1 MKNNGGLPEKSAMM
15 KDLRRNG
22 SNRRAGNVAH
32 LRVRK
37 HRASAEIDQNRVGMK
52 LAFFGKLLHQRGYVS
67 GTDGNLSVRLGP
79 ESVLVTPSGVSK
91 RFMKTR
97 DMVVVSMDGNKLAG
111 SREPS
116 SEIGMHLRIYKLR
129 PDIRAVVH
137 AHPCTATG
145 FASAG
150 IGLIE
155 PICSELVLT
164 LGKVPLAPYALPGS
178 DELAKS
184 LEPFIQEHNAILMEN
199 HGVVA
204 YGETLEQAYMNM
216 ETVEHCARI
225 MFVSKLLGRSK
236 ILSDHQVKQ
245 LLRATH
251 HLSIKDR

>member
-1 MKNNGGLPEKSAMM
+1 MM
-15 KDLRRNG
+15 KDLRRNEN
-22 SNRRAGNVAH
+22 NRRLGNVTH
-32 LRVRK
+32 LPDRN
-37 HRASAEIDQNRVGMK
+37 HPAETDQNRSVTK

-79 ESVLVTPSGVSK
+79 QSVLVTPRGVSK
-91 RFMKTR
+91 GFMR
-97 DMVVVSMDGNKLAG
+97 AEDMVVVNMDGHKLVG

-137 AHPCTATG
+137 AHPCISTG

-164 LGKVPLAPYALPGS
+164 LGKVPLARYALPGS
-178 DELAKS
+178 NELAKS
-184 LEPFIQEHNAILMEN
+184 LEPFIHDHNAILMQN
-199 HGVVA
+199 HGVVT
-204 YGETLEQAYMNM
+204 YGETLERAYMNM

-225 MFVSKLLGRSK
+225 ALVTKLLGQVRT
-236 ILSDHQVKQ
+236 LSDYEVKQ
-245 LLRATH
+245 LLYSTSH
-251 HLSIKDR
+251 KCSKS